1 MRKGIII
8 CRCIDVILLIALIV
22 VNIVLQRNY
31 LSLLFLLIVIAD
43 VILIVGITNN
53 ISGLLLAWM
62 VIGMINIVLLF
73 TAWIALPV
81 WGFLAAPFVTAVCTE
96 ESVTID
102 SDIDCPIMYVADYYL
117 IGTLVLNAIF
127 IYGLPIYYIYP
138 VSYTHLTLPTKRIV

>member
-1 MRKGIII
+1 
-8 CRCIDVILLIALIV
+8 
-22 VNIVLQRNY
+22 
-31 LSLLFLLIVIAD
+31 
-43 VILIVGITNN
+43 
-53 ISGLLLAWM
+53 M

-102 SDIDCPIMYVADYYL
+102 SDIGCPIMYVADYYL

-127 IYGLPIYYIYP
+127 IYGLPIYYIYLWVAVKSYRENLAP
-138 VSYTHLTLPTKRIV
+138 VEEKTVPPIPIFI